1 MSKASIAI
9 SGVTDPQALAQI
21 LSDLAGSL
29 RAGTICL
36 RKGAEYVTLK
46 PATRMDF
53 EIEAA
58 IKKGK
63 QKFSLE
69 VKWEEMPEEI
79 PASGFTISASEPAA
93 PEEAPQE
100 PCAPG
105 DAVAAAQPCEG
116 GEPCEEPK
124 PEKHH
129 KGGKKAGKKEKK
141 HDKKQ
146 EEKPETAPQA
156 GGGGEA
162 KPVEL

>member
-58 IKKGK
+58 IKKGR

-69 VKWEEMPEEI
+69 VKWEEIPEQV
-79 PASGFTISASEPAA
+79 PAGDFTISATEPAA
-93 PEEAPQE
+93 HEAAAEE

-105 DAVAAAQPCEG
+105 EAVQAAAPA
-116 GEPCEEPK
+116 GEPEPVK
-124 PEKHH
+124 QRKN
-129 KGGKKAGKKEKK
+129 GKKAEKKKEKM
-141 HDKKQ
+141 HDKKHGK
-146 EEKPETAPQA
+146 KPEDAPQTEEAA
-156 GGGGEA
+156 GV

>member
-46 PATRMDF
+46 PSTRMDF

-69 VKWEEMPEEI
+69 VKWEEVPEQV
-79 PASGFTISASEPAA
+79 PASEFTISPTEPTAPDAA
-93 PEEAPQE
+93 PE
-100 PCAPG
+100 G
-105 DAVAAAQPCEG
+105 PCEP
-116 GEPCEEPK
+116 GEAVLAAPPAEEPK
-124 PEKHH
+124 PEKHR
-129 KGGKKAGKKEKK
+129 KDGKKAVKNKEKK
-141 HDKKQ
+141 HDKKHGK
-146 EEKPETAPQA
+146 KPEEAPKTDED
-156 GGGGEA
+156 GEA
-162 KPVEL
+162 KPVEQ